1 MIHKHSKKKIS
12 IVTIL
17 LSAFLLLV
25 SSTVVQAAVNPLAK
39 MPTKSSGVAN
49 TAIAGRTGWDYSTP
63 QYSSK
68 VKIQVK
74 SYNPKVATVKGY
86 TTQHM
91 LTKKYY
97 AGYEVSCVSAG
108 TTKIKVTV
116 TVNSKSYTKFCT
128 YTVYKWENPL
138 KTLKIDSKNYLS
150 IFNKNGSYI
159 SKSDISGKTFTFK
172 INPNFTLVSATCQSK
187 NILYP
192 TELKPGKNILPAN
205 TYDVYI
211 LVKSKKNNHFYTTK
225 IHIPKNYPY

>member
-1 MIHKHSKKKIS
+1 MIAKKKIS

-17 LSAFLLLV
+17 LTTFLLLV

-49 TAIAGRTGWDYSTP
+49 TAITGTGWDYITP

-74 SYNPKVATVKGY
+74 SYNPKIATVKGY

-97 AGYEVSCVSAG
+97 AGYEVSCVSPG

-116 TVNSKSYTKFCT
+116 TVNSKSYTKICN
-128 YTVYKWENPL
+128 YTVYKWENPF
-138 KTLKIDSKNYLS
+138 KTLKIGSKNYLPK
-150 IFNKNGSYI
+150 FNKSGYLV
-159 SKSDISGKTFTFK
+159 SKRDISGQSFSFK
-172 INPNFTLVSATCQSK
+172 INPNFTFVGASCLAKNVFS
-187 NILYP
+187 NIL
-192 TELKPGKNILPAN
+192 LKPGKNILPKD
-205 TYDVYI
+205 TYSVS
-211 LVKSKKNNHFYTTK
+211 VRVESKKNGHFYT
-225 IHIPKNYPY
+225 INIRIPQNSPY